1 MNLRAERRERI
12 AEFISCKRQ
21 TTIES
26 IFYALQGTDYETSRR
41 TIRRDVEYLMYE
53 KNYGINT
60 KHGGCSCIYAESS
73 WFYSRPVTSKDI
85 LIFQQAIVYLPDDF
99 KQQYEEALKH
109 VIRMKEY

>member
-41 TIRRDVEYLMYE
+41 TIRRDLEYLMYD
-53 KNYGINT
+53 KQYGIITQPCKNS
-60 KHGGCSCIYAESS
+60 GVCAEPD